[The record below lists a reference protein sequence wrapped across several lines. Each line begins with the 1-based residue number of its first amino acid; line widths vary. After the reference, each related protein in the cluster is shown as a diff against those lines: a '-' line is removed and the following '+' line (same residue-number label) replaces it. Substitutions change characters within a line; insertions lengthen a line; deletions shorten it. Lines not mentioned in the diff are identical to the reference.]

1 MSIEKSVVTKV
12 TPNGTWDGQYGL
24 MYKFDI
30 EFENGQGG
38 EYLSKFENQTKF
50 VVGKEVEY
58 ERTERGQFVKIK
70 PVSNFQP
77 GQSSGGGFKKDD
89 NVQKMIV
96 RQSSLKAAVD
106 LCIAEGVYTHEDIIS
121 RADAFVAWVYG
132 KEEKSLPF
140 ENKTP
145 F

>member
-1 MSIEKSVVTKV
+1 MSIEKSVVAKV

-24 MYKFDI
+24 MYKFEI

-50 VVGKEVEY
+50 VVGEETEY

-96 RQSSLKAAVD
+96 RQSSLKASIDLICAGKIEPQDWKKSADSFVD
-106 LCIAEGVYTHEDIIS
+106 
-121 RADAFVAWVYG
+121 WVYG
-132 KEEKSLPF
+132 KEDSSLPF
-140 ENKTP
+140 EGKAP